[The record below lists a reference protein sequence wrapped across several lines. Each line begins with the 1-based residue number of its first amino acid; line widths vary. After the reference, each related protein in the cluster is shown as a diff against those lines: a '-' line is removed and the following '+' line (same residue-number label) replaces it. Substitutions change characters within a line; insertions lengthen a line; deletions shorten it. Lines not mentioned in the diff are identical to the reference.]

1 MGQFDEISLAYF
13 TTEAVKARSAGMC
26 IGAVPQASGS
36 EITFY
41 AVTAPTE
48 QIQAIVIIT
57 PTRITD

>member
-1 MGQFDEISLAYF
+1 MGQFDMVSLAYS
-13 TTEAVKARSAGMC
+13 TAEAVKARSAGMC
-26 IGAVPQASGS
+26 IGAVPQGSGS

-57 PTRITD
+57 PTTIKD